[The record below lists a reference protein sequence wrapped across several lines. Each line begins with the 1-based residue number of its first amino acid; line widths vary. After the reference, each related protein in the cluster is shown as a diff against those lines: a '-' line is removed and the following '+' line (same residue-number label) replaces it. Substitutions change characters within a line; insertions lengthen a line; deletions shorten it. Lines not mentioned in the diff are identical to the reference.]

1 MRACHFGCNDAVG
14 VILRLTT
21 GTYTFYGE
29 HFCCNDAVCVILR
42 ITLASPH
49 WHFKNFL

>member
-1 MRACHFGCNDAVG
+1 MRACHFTDNDAVR
-14 VILRLTT
+14 VIFSLTT